1 MQNVKGQLINKADT
15 HAPTTVQIADMFFR
29 FFIAITF
36 KQTTRL
42 RSINIP
48 KT

>member
-1 MQNVKGQLINKADT
+1 
-15 HAPTTVQIADMFFR
+15 VQIADMFFR

-48 KT
+48 KTWKLEAMKDVHTK